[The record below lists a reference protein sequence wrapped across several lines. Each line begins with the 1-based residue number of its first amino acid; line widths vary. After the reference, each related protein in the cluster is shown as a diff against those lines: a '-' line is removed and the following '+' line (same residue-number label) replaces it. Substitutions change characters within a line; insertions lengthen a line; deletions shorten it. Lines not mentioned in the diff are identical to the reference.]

1 VIFQGK
7 TLETH
12 INRLKIHR
20 KMDERFKKEKF
31 KTLSIKISAEKKFRL
46 YCKNISRS
54 HSMTLLLM
62 VEFFEKNGISPEE
75 SLGPKVQTLETFIK
89 KRINAVIAIIKN
101 IEKNQ
106 TKPTLAI
113 LESLMEAA
121 DPKNKNYKKKRDYEE
136 DDTHPDFYK

>member
-1 VIFQGK
+1 
-7 TLETH
+7 
-12 INRLKIHR
+12 
-20 KMDERFKKEKF
+20 MDERFKKEKF
-31 KTLSIKISAEKKFRL
+31 KTLSIKISIDKKFRL

-62 VEFFEKNGISPEE
+62 MEFFEKNGISPEE
-75 SLGPKVQTLETFIK
+75 SLGPHVQTLEALIK
-89 KRINAVIAIIKN
+89 KRINALIAIIKD

-113 LESLMEAA
+113 LQSLIEAA
-121 DPKNKNYKKKRDYEE
+121 DPKNKNWQQKKRDYEE